1 MRITTNA
8 QDLTDALAAIVP
20 FVNTKADAGP
30 DGMVHLS
37 YVASGGLVVTAYG
50 HGLTVA
56 WVDAESEDGALGSFA
71 IDRRDAGVLVSSFSR
86 SLGSVTVDVEAK
98 VLEAVGSTSVAAANV
113 VSLNGEVLEE
123 RQTVKEYA
131 YAITVA
137 EDGGLFGNR
146 VVRVAT
152 AAQPETDLERL
163 WAALYGPLAARVE
176 PHDEYRVPTGTLG
189 RFRAA
194 ERAYERSMS
203 LAPADDYG
211 GLLVRVGTAF
221 AALVY
226 ADVAADTADEE
237 RETWL
242 ERLPWSVEVGA

>member
-1 MRITTNA
+1 MRIHANA
-8 QDLTDALAAIVP
+8 QALTDALAAIVP

-30 DGMVHLS
+30 SGMVHLS

-50 HGLTVA
+50 HGLAVA
-56 WVDAESEDGALGSFA
+56 WVDAETDDGALGSFA
-71 IDRRDAGVLVSSFSR
+71 VDRRDAGVLVSSFSR
-86 SLGSVTVDVEAK
+86 SLGEVTVDVEAK
-98 VLEAVGSTSVAAANV
+98 VLEAVGSTSVAATNV
-113 VSLNGEVLEE
+113 ITINGEALEE

-131 YAITVA
+131 YAITVS

-189 RFRAA
+189 RFKAA

-203 LAPADDYG
+203 IAPADEYG
-211 GLLVRVGTAF
+211 GLLVRVGTSF

-226 ADVAADTADEE
+226 GELAAETADDE

-242 ERLPWSVEVGA
+242 ERLPWAVEVGA

>member
-1 MRITTNA
+1 MRITANA
-8 QDLTDALAAIVP
+8 QDLTDALAAVVP
-20 FVNTKADAGP
+20 FVATKADSGP
-30 DGMVHLS
+30 SGMVHLS

-50 HGLTVA
+50 FGLAVA

-86 SLGSVTVDVEAK
+86 SLGMVTVDVEAK
-98 VLEAVGSTSVAAANV
+98 VLEAVGTTSVAATNV
-113 VSLNGEVLEE
+113 VSLNGEALEE
-123 RQTVKEYA
+123 RQTVPEYA
-131 YAITVA
+131 YAITVS

-176 PHDEYRVPTGTLG
+176 PHDEYRVPSGTLG
-189 RFRAA
+189 RFKAA
-194 ERAYERSMS
+194 ERVYERAMS
-203 LAPADDYG
+203 IAPADGYG
-211 GLLVRVGTAF
+211 GLLVRVGTTF
-221 AALVY
+221 SALVY
-226 ADVAADTADEE
+226 GDLAAETADDE

-242 ERLPWSVEVGA
+242 ERLPWGADA